1 MTYFELYDIPVSF
14 TVNEGEVKRRFYE
27 LSKKYHPDFY
37 INEPQEKQDEILN
50 LSTLNNKAYQILSH
64 PLRRIEYVLELH
76 NLIAE
81 GDKYHL
87 PQDFLMEMMDINE
100 ALMEMEFESDTSSYE
115 NIKAQVDSIEAGLFD
130 ELYKHTKAFDAQ
142 PGGNKEDVLLKIRDI
157 WYRQKYL
164 LRIRES
170 LNKFAAR

>member
-27 LSKKYHPDFY
+27 LSKRYHPDFY
-37 INEPQEKQDEILN
+37 INESQQKQDEILQ
-50 LSTLNNKAYQILSH
+50 LSTLNNKAYHVLSH

-76 NLIAE
+76 NLITE
-81 GDKYHL
+81 GDKYQL

-100 ALMEMEFESDTSSYE
+100 ALMEMEFESDTSCYE
-115 NIKAQVDSIEAGLFD
+115 NIKVQVDAIEAGLFD
-130 ELYKHTKAFDAQ
+130 ELYGYTTAYDTQ
-142 PGGNKEDVLLKIRDI
+142 PDVNKEDILLKIRDI

-170 LNKFAAR
+170 LNKFATR